1 MLIARTWD
9 PYWRKKAQN
18 WLFGELGKLL
28 GRKYKELSVLEEKA
42 KYDVLAAADKVRYER
57 ENNAYESKKWADAGY
72 DVNFDEDFD
81 Y

>member
-1 MLIARTWD
+1 MRSILKEESPDLTS
-9 PYWRKKAQN
+9 
-18 WLFGELGKLL
+18 GELGKLL
-28 GRKYKELSVLEEKA
+28 GQKYKELSAEEKA

>member
-1 MLIARTWD
+1 
-9 PYWRKKAQN
+9 
-18 WLFGELGKLL
+18 
-28 GRKYKELSVLEEKA
+28 
-42 KYDVLAAADKVRYER
+42 LAAADKVRYER